1 MPPRALRATKAR
13 ACLGFWA
20 TPGAT
25 MNASLSALRRPTLP
39 SGLTFLFLGSLV
51 LGCASSN
58 PPADPATPAPDP
70 APVVAATPAA
80 PGPPP
85 APTAGPGDQM
95 PEPTPPADQECI
107 WRPHVRCQ
115 KASSTPPPA
124 AAAPPYDGCATEIPA
139 LPEHAS
145 REVRVARLSANST
158 RAARKAD
165 PQTCCYIEFIL
176 QSCR

>member
-1 MPPRALRATKAR
+1 
-13 ACLGFWA
+13 
-20 TPGAT
+20 
-25 MNASLSALRRPTLP
+25 MNASLLALRRPTLP
-39 SGLTFLFLGSLV
+39 PSLTFLFLGSLAS
-51 LGCASSN
+51 GCASSS
-58 PPADPATPAPDP
+58 PPAESAAPAPDP
-70 APVVAATPAA
+70 APVVASAT

-85 APTAGPGDQM
+85 APTTGPGDQM
-95 PEPTPPADQECI
+95 PEPAPPDQECV

-115 KASSTPPPA
+115 KATSTPPPA
-124 AAAPPYDGCATEIPA
+124 AAPPPFDGCATEVPA

-165 PQTCCYIEFIL
+165 PQSCCYIEFIL